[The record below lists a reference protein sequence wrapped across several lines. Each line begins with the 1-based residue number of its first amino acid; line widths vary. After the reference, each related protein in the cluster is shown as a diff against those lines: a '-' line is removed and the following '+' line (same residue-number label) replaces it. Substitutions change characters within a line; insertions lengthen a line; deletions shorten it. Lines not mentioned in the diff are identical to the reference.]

1 VDPTKVD
8 LQQLKA
14 VICRLI
20 DELARRTGSESF
32 QLPEHDFYWEIPPEL
47 KLIGRDSDQ
56 PSASHVGRLRDDWE
70 FVQKIADQPMD
81 QMVTPYSLTEVA
93 PLLDY
98 MGFSVVRRSGPTDR
112 TDGS

>member
-1 VDPTKVD
+1 MDPTKID

-20 DELARRTGSESF
+20 DELARQTGSESF
-32 QLPEHDFYWEIPPEL
+32 QLPENDFYWEIPAEF
-47 KLIGRDSDQ
+47 KLIKDSEQ

-70 FVQKIADQPMD
+70 MIHWIADQPMD
-81 QMVTPYSLTEVA
+81 QIMTPYSLTEVA

-98 MGFSVVRRSGPTDR
+98 MGFSVVRRSGPA
-112 TDGS
+112 DGSDGS